1 MVAKRSRLRYDT
13 AKNAYPEKMSG
24 QETEGTILSMQ
35 SDESITTPF
44 IAARFAALSRVGT
57 ALLAERD
64 EGRLLHLIA
73 QTACELTGASFAAFS
88 VRPLDER
95 GQPLVPAEGSL
106 FHLAAVVGVSKEQEE
121 LFRQTPLGG
130 EGLLAPIFRHGV
142 SVRIAD
148 FLEHLASHHSR
159 PAQQERDT
167 ARDLAASY
175 AQGELSS
182 DHLRAL
188 GVPQGHPLPRSFLGA
203 PLLDLTGRVRG
214 GLLLGHELPGQF
226 SAEDELLLVGLAS
239 QAAVA
244 LENGRLTRAS
254 QMQTQE
260 LQAIFESSADGI
272 TLIGADSSILREN
285 SPAREL
291 RLLLLQEASGAQA
304 LEDLLFAPA
313 RVALQTQTEQQRS
326 IAFQQK
332 QEEQQYVVT
341 AAPLR
346 VPTQFPGEAAQTLV
360 GSVVVWHDVTDIRRL
375 LREHQR
381 HIEIEARQALLQRI
395 LDELPTSVYLVRGPD
410 ARLVLANRAA
420 ATVWGAEWHAGQAM
434 QAFLAEHHIRIAQ
447 TDGRALPF
455 EQLAT
460 IRAVREHATIQ
471 AHQEVIRHADG
482 TTLPVMVN
490 AVALDLHDLD
500 LTNGAEQLAGEPATA
515 ALVVHQDVSAL
526 KAAEQLKDEFISI
539 AAHELRTP
547 LAVLKGFAQTL
558 LVQTARKHGPEL
570 AEWQM
575 EALGGIDQATGRMVE
590 LVDDLLDV
598 SRLQAGHFP
607 LHPVPTDLVAL
618 IQRVVTRLQL
628 TTDRHRLIFQSA
640 TIHLV
645 TCIDPPRMEQVLT
658 NLLTNAIK
666 YSPEDGEI
674 ALHLA
679 PGPQETQLQL
689 SVQDQGIGIPQA
701 QQAQMFGRFAR
712 AENARMHG
720 IGGTGLGLYLCRELV
735 EQHQGRIW
743 FESREGKGTTFFLT
757 LPLFAEKPEGE
768 EAEYPDPLP

>member
-1 MVAKRSRLRYDT
+1 MQPDEPSESTSL
-13 AKNAYPEKMSG
+13 S
-24 QETEGTILSMQ
+24 TITM
-35 SDESITTPF
+35 
-44 IAARFAALSRVGT
+44 RFAALSRVGA

-64 EGRLLHLIA
+64 ESRLLHLIA

-88 VRPLDER
+88 LRPLGDS
-95 GQPLVPAEGSL
+95 GQPLVPSEGNL
-106 FHLAAVVGVSKEQEE
+106 FHLAAVVGVSQEQEAF
-121 LFRQTPLGG
+121 FRQTPLGG

-148 FLEHLASHHSR
+148 FLEHLDQHHGR
-159 PAQQERDT
+159 PTRQKQEA

-175 AQGELSS
+175 AQGDLSS

-188 GVPQGHPLPRSFLGA
+188 GVPAGHPLPRSFLGA
-203 PLLDLTGRVRG
+203 PLLDLAGNVRG
-214 GLLLGHELPGQF
+214 GLLLGHNQPGQF

-244 LENGRLTRAS
+244 LENGRLAQAS

-260 LQAIFESSADGI
+260 LHAIFESSADGI
-272 TLIGADSSILREN
+272 TLIGQDGTILREN
-285 SPAREL
+285 RPAREL
-291 RLLLLQEASGAQA
+291 RLRLEQEAGGEEA

-313 RVALQTQTEQQRS
+313 RAALATHTEQQQS
-326 IAFQQK
+326 ISFQRQ

-346 VPTQFPGEAAQTLV
+346 IPTPSLGAPALAAETAHALA
-360 GSVVVWHDVTDIRRL
+360 GSVVVWHDVTEIRRL
-375 LREHQR
+375 LLERQR
-381 HIEIEARQALLQRI
+381 HAEIEARQALLQRI

-410 ARLVLANRAA
+410 ARLVLANQAA
-420 ATVWGAEWHAGQAM
+420 ATVWGARWRAGQSM
-434 QAFLAEHHIRIAQ
+434 QAFLSEHQIRIAQ
-447 TDGRALPF
+447 IDGRVLPF
-455 EQLAT
+455 ERLAT
-460 IRAVREHATIQ
+460 IRAVREHATIH

-490 AVALDLHDLD
+490 AVVLDLLDMDLA
-500 LTNGAEQLAGEPATA
+500 NGGEPSRGEPATA

-526 KAAEQLKDEFISI
+526 KEAERLKDEFISI

-558 LVQTARKHGPEL
+558 LVQTARKHGPDL
-570 AEWQM
+570 ADWQM

-590 LVDDLLDV
+590 LVEDLLDV
-598 SRLQAGHFP
+598 SRLQVGHFP

-618 IQRVVTRLQL
+618 TQRVVTRLQL
-628 TTDRHRLIFQSA
+628 TTNRHRLAFQSA
-640 TIHLV
+640 TDHLIAS
-645 TCIDPPRMEQVLT
+645 IDPPRMEQVLT

-666 YSPEDGEI
+666 YSPEGGGI
-674 ALHLA
+674 H
-679 PGPQETQLQL
+679 LQL
-689 SVQDQGIGIPQA
+689 SCKTDNQIQLCIQDEGIGIPQA
-701 QQAQMFGRFAR
+701 QQAQIFGRFAR
-712 AENARMHG
+712 AENARLHG

-743 FESREGKGTTFFLT
+743 FESSEGKGTTFFLT
-757 LPLFAEKPEGE
+757 LPLFEEDQEIE
-768 EAEYPDPLP
+768 EA

>member
-1 MVAKRSRLRYDT
+1 
-13 AKNAYPEKMSG
+13 
-24 QETEGTILSMQ
+24 MQ
-35 SDESITTPF
+35 PDEAITTPS
-44 IAARFAALSRVGT
+44 IAARFAALSRVGV
-57 ALLAERD
+57 ALLTEQD

-88 VRPLDER
+88 LRPLDDS
-95 GQPLVPAEGSL
+95 GQPLVSSEGSL
-106 FHLAAVVGVSKEQEE
+106 FHLAAVVGVSKEQEA

-148 FLEHLASHHSR
+148 FMEHLEQHYPR
-159 PAQQERDT
+159 PTQHERET

-175 AQGELSS
+175 AHGDLSS
-182 DHLRAL
+182 YHLRSL
-188 GVPQGHPLPRSFLGA
+188 GVPRGHPLPRSFLGA
-203 PLLDLTGRVRG
+203 PLLDLAGNVRG
-214 GLLLGHELPGQF
+214 GLLLGHNQPGQF
-226 SAEDELLLVGLAS
+226 STEDELLLVGLAS

-244 LENGRLTRAS
+244 LENRRLARAS

-260 LQAIFESSADGI
+260 LHAIFESSADGI
-272 TLIGADSSILREN
+272 TLIGQDGSILREN
-285 SPAREL
+285 RPASAL
-291 RLLLLQEASGAQA
+291 RLHLEQEAGGLQA

-313 RVALQTQTEQQRS
+313 RAALATHTEQQHS
-326 IAFQQK
+326 ISIQRK

-346 VPTQFPGEAAQTLV
+346 LPTQPLGETSATAEAAHALA
-360 GSVVVWHDVTDIRRL
+360 GSVVVWHDVTEIRRL
-375 LREHQR
+375 LLERQR
-381 HIEIEARQALLQRI
+381 HAEIEARQALLQRI

-410 ARLVLANRAA
+410 AHLVLANRAA
-420 ATVWGAEWHAGQAM
+420 TTVWGARWRAGQSM
-434 QAFLAEHHIRIAQ
+434 QAFLSEHQIRIAQ
-447 TDGRALPF
+447 IDGCALPF
-455 EQLAT
+455 DHLAT
-460 IRAVREHATIQ
+460 IRAVREHTTIH

-490 AVALDLHDLD
+490 AVVLDLHDLD
-500 LTNGAEQLAGEPATA
+500 LANGGKPSTGQPEIS

-526 KAAEQLKDEFISI
+526 KEAERLKDEFISI

-558 LVQTARKHGPEL
+558 LVQTARKHGPDL
-570 AEWQM
+570 ADWQM

-618 IQRVVTRLQL
+618 TQRVVTRLQL
-628 TTDRHRLIFQSA
+628 TTDRHRLAFQSA
-640 TIHLV
+640 TDHLV
-645 TCIDPPRMEQVLT
+645 ASIDPPRMEQVFT

-666 YSPEDGEI
+666 YSPEGGVI
-674 ALHLA
+674 HIHLA
-679 PGPQETQLQL
+679 HGPQDTHLQ
-689 SVQDQGIGIPQA
+689 VRIQDQGIGIPQA
-701 QQAQMFGRFAR
+701 QQAQIFGRFAR
-712 AENARMHG
+712 AENARLHG

-743 FESREGKGTTFFLT
+743 FESSEGKGTTFFLT
-757 LPLFAEKPEGE
+757 LPLFEEDEEPEKE
-768 EAEYPDPLP
+768 